1 MGNTALHLATTKW
14 TQDITTLL
22 LRMGAN
28 VGMKNRWNQV
38 PITSIAAE
46 TLEAFL
52 DDHCLTSNCGQTNI
66 DVGSRALEITF
77 DYNFLA
83 PPSDEL
89 PSEIREPPG
98 QEEEDEESGTKRN
111 LRGRKWDDDKCPP
124 LPETE
129 SLWHIGQSKSHRH
142 LLKHPVIT
150 SFLWC
155 KWTRIRRFFNRNLR
169 FYLLFV
175 YVLTWYIFDEFDE
188 DDFFSNITH
197 YND

>member
-1 MGNTALHLATTKW
+1 MTFLLSPISDPDEDFSEDVRHHLTKIVNKRDILGNTALHLATTKW

-98 QEEEDEESGTKRN
+98 DEEDEESGAKRN
-111 LRGRKWDDDKCPP
+111 LRGRKWDDSKCPP

-150 SFLWC
+150 RSG
-155 KWTRIRRFFNRNLR
+155 N
-169 FYLLFV
+169 
-175 YVLTWYIFDEFDE
+175 
-188 DDFFSNITH
+188 
-197 YND
+197 